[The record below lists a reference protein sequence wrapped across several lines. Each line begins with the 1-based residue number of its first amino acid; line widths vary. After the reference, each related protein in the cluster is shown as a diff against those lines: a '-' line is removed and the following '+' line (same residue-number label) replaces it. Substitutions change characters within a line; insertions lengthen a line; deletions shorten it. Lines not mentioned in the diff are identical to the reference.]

1 MLSGW
6 QRSAGPVNA
15 LVALLCAVVV
25 IGIWLATLQ
34 RIDAERKQAIAAA
47 RDANLNLAIAFEQQ
61 VHRTIK
67 SAEQLASFVREQAVR
82 SGKTELGRWLEEGL
96 IRENM
101 FTIINVSDE
110 NGDVVDSTQ
119 PGVQVNYADR
129 EFFTFQRDST
139 SDALFVSPPVVG
151 RVSGEVRIPMSL
163 RISRADGSFAGVVVL
178 SVAPEDFTEF
188 YREAYLGGRDMLELI
203 GVDGV
208 VRSRR
213 VGDDSGRISGGGTLT
228 KLDQVRQE
236 PDGGYVHD
244 GSGLDGVPRIVAYR
258 SLDDYP
264 LVVAVGTAYEEE
276 LATVEQRKRYYL
288 IVVMAA
294 SVVIFL
300 FGFLLSLMLVR
311 SRRAA
316 QVLAKSEAL
325 YRATFDQAATGIAHV
340 TPEGRILGANQKLHT
355 MLAYEAGELLGCNLF
370 DLMKPSFRC
379 DASQF
384 IEQLTAAEQQA
395 APPEREREYLRKDG
409 MPVWVCETVGAVRTA
424 ASDIAYLV
432 VVLQDIT
439 SRKALEARLAH
450 DAMHDVLTGLPNR
463 NMFHDR
469 LYHALASARRYGRMA
484 GVLYIDLDGFK
495 EVNDSYGH
503 AVGDRLLEKVAR
515 RLESSIRAE
524 DTVARIGGD
533 EFAVVLS
540 TIFSEDDCRLL
551 AQKLVDAISQPYE
564 VGGRVAKISASIG
577 GAVFPQDGEDAE
589 SLIQKADEAMYTD
602 KRGSGVR

>member
-1 MLSGW
+1 M
-6 QRSAGPVNA
+6 NA

-208 VRSRR
+208 
-213 VGDDSGRISGGGTLT
+213 
-228 KLDQVRQE
+228 
-236 PDGGYVHD
+236 
-244 GSGLDGVPRIVAYR
+244 
-258 SLDDYP
+258 
-264 LVVAVGTAYEEE
+264 
-276 LATVEQRKRYYL
+276 
-288 IVVMAA
+288 
-294 SVVIFL
+294 
-300 FGFLLSLMLVR
+300 VR